1 MASGIDYIS
10 IYTPI
15 DISGIYLLRFI
26 FNRDQMASINDIIP
40 NSVMVVVQG
49 ETNMHIHTHT

>member
-1 MASGIDYIS
+1 MAIGIDYIS